1 MRTGVTHTIYYIMGP
16 VEACETFLRIH
27 HNCNPGLYVLILAAL
42 SVQRYSF
49 YITITLKV
57 TVLLYGLAISNL
69 INPDPNISQIKDIR
83 KKHGST
89 NHYIYRN

>member
-1 MRTGVTHTIYYIMGP
+1 MINVGIVKNTMRTGVTHTIYYIMGP

-49 YITITLKV
+49 FHYDYIK
-57 TVLLYGLAISNL
+57 GN
-69 INPDPNISQIKDIR
+69 
-83 KKHGST
+83 ST
-89 NHYIYRN
+89 ALWSGNKQFNKS